1 MSRSR
6 IEDLLQSHRFWLI
19 DILPSSTVPFFVLG
33 SPSYA
38 FASITAPEIT
48 LDVEEIKQLNSMFR
62 RSVYS
67 GGAVGPITLTRGCR
81 PWDDS
86 FYQWIRKAIE
96 GEDTIHRTLL
106 LIHYTGVGSDDERYN
121 DIASGILSGGVT
133 AVASGLGLDFGP
145 GQILNLPGRA
155 WVLWNCLPIRYKTG
169 SDFDAKS
176 AEVSLMELEIQPYA
190 IKEFVLGIAGSALA
204 QARSSKNR
212 SGSGDRT
219 GNTSATTSG
228 RVL

>member
-1 MSRSR
+1 MARSR

-19 DILPSSTVPFFVLG
+19 DIMPSTTVPFFVLG

-81 PWDDS
+81 PWDNS
-86 FYQWIRKAIE
+86 FYEWIRRAIE

-106 LIHYTGVGSDDERYN
+106 LIHYTGVGSDDAKE
-121 DIASGILSGGVT
+121 IGLAS
-133 AVASGLGLDFGP
+133 AFDLDSGP

-204 QARSSKNR
+204 QARTR
-212 SGSGDRT
+212 
-219 GNTSATTSG
+219 
-228 RVL
+228 